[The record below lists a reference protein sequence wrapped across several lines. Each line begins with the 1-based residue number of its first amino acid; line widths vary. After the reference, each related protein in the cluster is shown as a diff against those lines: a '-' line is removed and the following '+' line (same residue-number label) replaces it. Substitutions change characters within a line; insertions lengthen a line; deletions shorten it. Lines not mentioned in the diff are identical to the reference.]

1 MNARLA
7 TEAELQARLA
17 MDAAS
22 SIMCG
27 ARADARAIIRRHY
40 DPAWFVLEVAR
51 ALVTAG
57 VEPTLALADL
67 RRLLS
72 A

>member
-7 TEAELQARLA
+7 TEVELQGRLA
-17 MDAAS
+17 RSA
-22 SIMCG
+22 
-27 ARADARAIIRRHY
+27 ARAMMSGGRAEARAIIRRHY
-40 DPAWFVLEVAR
+40 DPAWFVLEVAA